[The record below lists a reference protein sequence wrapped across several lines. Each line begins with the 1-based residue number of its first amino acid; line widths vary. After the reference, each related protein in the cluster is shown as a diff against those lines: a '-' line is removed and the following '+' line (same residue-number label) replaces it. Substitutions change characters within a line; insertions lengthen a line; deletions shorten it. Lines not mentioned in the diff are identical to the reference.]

1 MKLLKTY
8 QRTCSF
14 ALLFI
19 ISACAVQKETVFKR
33 GSFVDVRD
41 GHVYKTVVIGKQ
53 VWMTE
58 NLAYT
63 TKFGSMDYDKLPGN
77 SKVYGKLYNYSALPD
92 ACPAGWHV
100 PSDTEWNTMQSLLG
114 DDISKINF
122 QYGGYFGSGKY
133 SHIDEQGRLWT
144 STQKGFP
151 VITRM
156 LYRNDN
162 NIRSTENG
170 IGLGL
175 SLRCVKDTVILK

>member
-1 MKLLKTY
+1 MKLLRTYYKT
-8 QRTCSF
+8 
-14 ALLFI
+14 LLFPSLFI
-19 ISACAVQKETVFKR
+19 VSACAVQKETVFKR
-33 GSFVDVRD
+33 GSFVDERD

-58 NLAYT
+58 NLGFA

-77 SKVYGKLYNYSALPD
+77 TKVYGKLYNYSALPD
-92 ACPAGWHV
+92 ACPTGWHV
-100 PSDTEWNTMQSLLG
+100 PSDAEWNKMQSLLP
-114 DDISKINF
+114 DDISKMNF
-122 QYGGYFGSGKY
+122 QYAGYFGSGKF
-133 SHIDEQGRLWT
+133 SHIGEDGRYWT

-170 IGLGL
+170 IALGL
-175 SLRCVKDTVILK
+175 SLRCVKDTIF